1 MVADIRV
8 DASKCTGC
16 TLCMQ
21 VCFLGNFTKSSS
33 GNVEAA
39 KGEVACIKCGHC
51 IAACPSQAITYP
63 DIDSSL
69 CEPIEDNANISYDQ
83 LLAFLKKRRS
93 RREFKKDS
101 VPENIMDKLLQAAV
115 EAPSALN
122 RQNVQY
128 TVITDSAVISQI
140 SSKTAEFFSKVARS
154 LRNPIG
160 MLIFRMM
167 GKHLYND
174 LIALLPE
181 IDYIVGECKS
191 GHDNV
196 LYNAPCVIMLHAPK
210 SDTFASENAVY
221 NTANILLAAETLGLG
236 ACVIGFV
243 IGACKRDSSIK
254 QTAHIPL
261 DHAVCSTIALGYP
274 QFNYTNSAPKRAAVW
289 DKEG

>member
-16 TLCMQ
+16 ALCIQ

-39 KGEVACIKCGHC
+39 QGEVACIKCGHC
-51 IAACPSQAITYP
+51 IAACPNQAITHP

-69 CEPIEDNANISYDQ
+69 CEPIEDNANISYDH
-83 LLAFLKKRRS
+83 LLAFLKKRHS

-101 VPENIMDKLLQAAV
+101 VPADVIDKLLQAAV

-122 RQNVQY
+122 RQSIQY
-128 TVITDSAVISQI
+128 TVITDLVVINQI
-140 SSKTAEFFSKVARS
+140 SSKTADFFSKVARS
-154 LRNPIG
+154 LHNPIG
-160 MLIFRMM
+160 RLFFRMM
-167 GKHLYND
+167 GKNLYND

-181 IDYIVGECKS
+181 IDYIVGKCKS

-196 LYNAPCVIMLHAPK
+196 LYNAPCAIILHAPK
-210 SDTFASENAVY
+210 SDTFAAENAVY
-221 NTANILLAAETLGLG
+221 NTANILLAAEALGLG

-243 IGACKRDSSIK
+243 TAACKRDSSIK

-261 DHAVCSTIALGYP
+261 DHTVCSTIALGYP
-274 QFNYTNSAPKRAAVW
+274 IFNYTNSAPKRMAVW
-289 DKEG
+289 D